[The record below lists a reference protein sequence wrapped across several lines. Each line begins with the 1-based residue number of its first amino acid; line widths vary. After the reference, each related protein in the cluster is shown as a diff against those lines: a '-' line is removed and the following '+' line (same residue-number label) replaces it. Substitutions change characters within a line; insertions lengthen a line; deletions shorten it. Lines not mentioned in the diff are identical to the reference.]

1 MVFSIYLCV
10 GGGER
15 GGRFEECGICICL
28 ILVQMLKREKE
39 HQELEVHEKGRARAV
54 RIRVHPK
61 IIMVGQKCVVR
72 GMCLRG
78 HIPEADPECK

>member
-1 MVFSIYLCV
+1 M
-10 GGGER
+10 
-15 GGRFEECGICICL
+15 
-28 ILVQMLKREKE
+28 
-39 HQELEVHEKGRARAV
+39 HEKGRARAV

>member
-1 MVFSIYLCV
+1 MAHPGADVIV
-10 GGGER
+10 
-15 GGRFEECGICICL
+15 
-28 ILVQMLKREKE
+28 KAKKE
-39 HQELEVHEKGRARAV
+39 YQELGVHEKGRARTV
-54 RIRVHPK
+54 RITVHPK